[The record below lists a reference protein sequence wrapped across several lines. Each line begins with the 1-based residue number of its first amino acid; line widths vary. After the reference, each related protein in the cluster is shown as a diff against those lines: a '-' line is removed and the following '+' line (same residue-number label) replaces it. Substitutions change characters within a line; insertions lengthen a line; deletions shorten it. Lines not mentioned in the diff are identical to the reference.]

1 MIKIQPPSRQDQLIF
16 QGLQRAIVENKAFIK
31 INVHQL
37 NKIGSP
43 VFNPWENVLP
53 MLIVVTLAIATMYIV
68 NLTMGM
74 LMLVV
79 LCLIDIIIIP
89 IILEPIIT
97 NRLVRRIVPKIEK
110 FLSNEQKEYF
120 KQITKGL
127 DTLATTLLTI
137 GGLGTIL
144 GLVSPLLLA
153 FSLKLK
159 NPKFSLSVKTK

>member
-110 FLSNEQKEYF
+110 FLVAWYYGGFKIVLQAEQSYTCTAKIEDWREFATEYF
-120 KQITKGL
+120 NDLIPV
-127 DTLATTLLTI
+127 DPS
-137 GGLGTIL
+137 IL
-144 GLVSPLLLA
+144 QQQAEQNNG
-153 FSLKLK
+153 
-159 NPKFSLSVKTK
+159 